1 MKNDNKKTNKII
13 LIVCIIAI
21 ISILGIWGISAY
33 LTDTDT
39 ATNQFVVGQV
49 KIELKEPSWESA
61 TDLDGN
67 GIPDYAENVVP
78 NDTIQKDPQ
87 IKNIGNNSA
96 YVYLKVTVPVKNVV
110 VANNDG
116 TLLNEGNPTN
126 TQLFTYNINNDWKE
140 IVSARKENLNSSN
153 EVESY
158 TYVYYYNKALGGNE
172 TTTALFNTVTF
183 ANLVEG
189 QAELGSYQIDLN
201 AYAIQSENLPN
212 GTTIEGAYAIYMNQN
227 G

>member
-21 ISILGIWGISAY
+21 ISILGIWGILAY

-61 TDLDGN
+61 TDSNGD
-67 GIPDYAENVVP
+67 GIPDYAESIVP

-126 TQLFTYNINNDWKE
+126 TQLFTYNINSDWKE

-158 TYVYYYNKALGGNE
+158 TYVYYYDKALGVNE

>member
-158 TYVYYYNKALGGNE
+158 TYVYYYNKSLGGNE

-189 QAELGSYQIDLN
+189 QAELSSYQIDLN
-201 AYAIQSENLPN
+201 AYAIQSENLPS

>member
-21 ISILGIWGISAY
+21 ISIIGIWGISAY

>member
-61 TDLDGN
+61 TDSDGN

-87 IKNIGNNSA
+87 IKNTGNNNA
-96 YVYLKVTVPVKNVV
+96 YVYIKVKIPAKKVV
-110 VANNDG
+110 VADNNG
-116 TLLNEGNPTN
+116 KVKNEGSPTD
-126 TQLFTYNINNDWKE
+126 TQLFTYDVNNDWKE
-140 IVSARKENLNSSN
+140 IVSARKDNLNDSN
-153 EVESY
+153 EIESY
-158 TYVYYYNKALGGNE
+158 TYVYYYNKELRTNE
-172 TTTALFNTVTF
+172 TTRNFV
-183 ANLVEG
+183 
-189 QAELGSYQIDLN
+189 
-201 AYAIQSENLPN
+201 
-212 GTTIEGAYAIYMNQN
+212 
-227 G
+227 